1 VDGVHDLGGMQGFG
15 PVVPERDGRPFHE
28 PWEGRTHGML
38 LGVGMSRGI
47 RGFRFWIESMGNDAY
62 LNSSYYEHWLHA
74 VEQILL
80 LAGDLVPGELDAAVA
95 AERVVDA
102 RWDQPDAAAV
112 VPLFLCSPPDHGR
125 PPPPVG
131 RFAAGDRVRVAR
143 LVTSEH
149 NRVPR
154 YVRGVEGVV
163 ESISGE
169 EPLEEGLDHGP
180 PQPVYSVAFDAGELW
195 GDGADPDV
203 EVVIDLFE
211 QYLEP
216 A

>member
-1 VDGVHDLGGMQGFG
+1 MQGFG
-15 PVVPERDGRPFHE
+15 PVVAERDEPPFHE

-38 LGVGMSRGI
+38 LGVGMARGI
-47 RGFRFWIESMGNDAY
+47 RGFRYWIESMGNDEY
-62 LNSSYYEHWLHA
+62 LSGSYYEHWLHA

-80 LAGDLVPGELDAAVA
+80 QTGDLTEGELDASVA
-95 AERVVDA
+95 AGRTPTERLE
-102 RWDQPDAAAV
+102 QPDAAAI
-112 VPLFLCSPPDHGR
+112 VPMLLHRAPDHGR
-125 PPPPVG
+125 AAPPAG
-131 RFAAGDRVRVAR
+131 RFSTGQHVRVAR

-154 YVRGVEGVV
+154 YVRGVAGVV
-163 ESISGE
+163 ESVSGE
-169 EPLEEGLDHGP
+169 EPLEEGLDHGA
-180 PQPVYSVAFDAGELW
+180 PQPVYAVSFAAADLW
-195 GDGADPDV
+195 ADGAEADV

>member
-15 PVVPERDGRPFHE
+15 AVEPERDEPPFHE

-47 RGFRFWIESMGNDAY
+47 LGFRYWIESMGNDEY
-62 LNSSYYEHWLHA
+62 LSTSYYEHWLHA

-80 LAGDLVPGELDAAVA
+80 RTGDLAEGELAAAVA
-95 AERVVDA
+95 AGRVPTERRDLPEV
-102 RWDQPDAAAV
+102 AAI
-112 VPLFLCSPPDHGR
+112 VPALLCSPPGHGR
-125 PPPPVG
+125 PAPPTG
-131 RFAAGDRVRVAR
+131 RFAVGDRVRVAR

-149 NRVPR
+149 NRVAR
-154 YVRGVEGVV
+154 YLRGAPGVV
-163 ESISGE
+163 ESVSGE
-169 EPLEEGLDHGP
+169 EPLEEGIDFGP
-180 PQPVYSVAFDAGELW
+180 PQPVYSVAFEATDLW
-195 GDGADPDV
+195 ADGAEPDV
-203 EVVIDLFE
+203 EVVVDLYE